1 MVNRQMP
8 LSTAAV
14 ASLVLLVAA
23 LAVALPAPRVD
34 AASPPT
40 LSILSPA
47 NNSVVGNGS
56 PLLISFIVFNFNFT
70 QPGTNGQTNA
80 PNEGHLHVIVDGNY
94 TEIIVQVQTITLS
107 LPDGAHLIRLQL
119 VNNDHSALSPDV
131 SRWLAVKMT
140 HGPAGGAPSIVI
152 LSPKTGTTVG
162 ADVDV
167 SFAVF
172 NFAMV
177 QPYGQ
182 KNAPNEGH
190 VHVLIDGAYNQ
201 LVASVETVHV
211 TGLGGGSHTIALQLV
226 NNDHTPI
233 SPAVSASITVTVTVS
248 STTGTV
254 SAAGLTTGEL
264 AAIGLGAL
272 NFILLIVV
280 LAMLR
285 GRKKETA

>member
-1 MVNRQMP
+1 AEAIPRSNEANRSMDLGSGGIAPWERCQRTRTGTGMGP
-8 LSTAAV
+8 VEPTAIPGPGV
-14 ASLVLLVAA
+14 ACLVAFSMPVSGEKA
-23 LAVALPAPRVD
+23 SRLPPREEETPFEPHG
-34 AASPPT
+34 PPRRMRQK
-40 LSILSPA
+40 
-47 NNSVVGNGS
+47 
-56 PLLISFIVFNFNFT
+56 FT
-70 QPGTNGQTNA
+70 PPVTKRQTNA

-94 TEIIVQVQTITLS
+94 TELIVQVQTITLS

-182 KNAPNEGH
+182 TNE
-190 VHVLIDGAYNQ
+190 
-201 LVASVETVHV
+201 
-211 TGLGGGSHTIALQLV
+211 
-226 NNDHTPI
+226 P
-233 SPAVSASITVTVTVS
+233 
-248 STTGTV
+248 
-254 SAAGLTTGEL
+254 
-264 AAIGLGAL
+264 
-272 NFILLIVV
+272 
-280 LAMLR
+280 
-285 GRKKETA
+285 K